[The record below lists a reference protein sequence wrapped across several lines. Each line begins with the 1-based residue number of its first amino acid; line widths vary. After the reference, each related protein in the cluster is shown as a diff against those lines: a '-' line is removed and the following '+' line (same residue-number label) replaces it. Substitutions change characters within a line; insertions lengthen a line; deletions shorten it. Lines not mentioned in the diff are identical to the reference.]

1 MPINPA
7 KYNKARD
14 ILATA
19 GSESAKKS
27 HPKHN
32 TDNVPEDHGK
42 ALLREARDE
51 FRKKDKGKPALKSEM
66 LPAHYDAVHKAAGE
80 MGISSW

>member
-7 KYNKARD
+7 KYNRAKE
-14 ILATA
+14 ILKGA
-19 GSESAKKS
+19 GSKSAGAS
-27 HPKHN
+27 HDKHN
-32 TDNVPEDHGK
+32 TDSVPDDHGK
-42 ALLREARDE
+42 QLLREARDE
-51 FRKKDKGKPALKSEM
+51 FRKNDKGKPGLKSDM

>member
-1 MPINPA
+1 MPLNPA

-14 ILATA
+14 ILGTA
-19 GSESAKKS
+19 GSNSAKKS

-32 TDNVPEDHGK
+32 TDQVPDDHGK

-51 FRKKDKGKPALKSEM
+51 FRKADKGKEGLQSEM
-66 LPAHYDAVHKAAGE
+66 LPAHYEAIHKAAKE
-80 MGISSW
+80 MGITSW

>member
-1 MPINPA
+1 MPVNPA

-14 ILATA
+14 ILATG
-19 GSESAKKS
+19 GSDSAKKS

-32 TDNVPEDHGK
+32 TDNVPDDHGK

-51 FRKKDKGKPALKSEM
+51 FRKKDKGQPNLKSDM
-66 LPAHYDAVHKAAGE
+66 TQAHYDAVHKAATE